1 MLNSQARRFGEA
13 LVDRHV
19 LTREVMD
26 SMLEEASRS
35 GVPFPTVLAAKVDLP
50 PSDLA
55 AAWAAATGSVYV
67 DLATEVIHPEA
78 MALLPEALI
87 MEHRAI
93 PVRQEKH
100 ELLVAFP
107 APANATSIRAIAD
120 HLVGA
125 GGPELLVGLSDEG
138 SIQVALD
145 DISDGDGEHDAQHGG
160 TAQNEAV
167 AELYRLFDRII
178 EMGGSDL
185 HLAADQP
192 PYVRVVGELMR
203 MPDEQVLT
211 ATRIRELVYSILSVR
226 QVKRFEER
234 HELDTS
240 HAMGAKVR
248 FRVNVFLQ
256 RNAVGAAFRVIPYEV
271 VDFDL
276 LGIPNVVKNL
286 ADLPRGLVLVTG
298 PTGSG
303 KSTTL
308 ASLIDIVNRTRQC
321 HIMTIED
328 PIEFVHRPKVSLINQ
343 REVGED
349 TDSFGA
355 ALTSAMRQDPDV
367 ILVGEMRDLETISTA
382 ITAAETGHLVF
393 ATLHTQDAAQTVD
406 RIIDVF
412 PGEQQG
418 QVRIQLANSLQGV
431 TTQQLVPTS
440 DGRARAV
447 ACEIMLTNTAIRA
460 LIRDG
465 KIHQIHNAMASGKRQ
480 GMQTMDD
487 SLADLVR
494 RGMVEPA
501 VALRRAKNPDDLARM
516 IGLDPAQQQAAVAH
530 GTPPKPSPPT

>member
-19 LTREVMD
+19 ITREAMD
-26 SMLEEASRS
+26 AALDESSRTGVLLPAVLESSVAL
-35 GVPFPTVLAAKVDLP
+35 PAA
-50 PSDLA
+50 DLA
-55 AAWAAATGSVYV
+55 AAWAAATGAEYV
-67 DLATEVIHPEA
+67 DMGSEVIHPEA
-78 MALLPEALI
+78 LAILPEELI
-87 MEHRAI
+87 VAHRAI
-93 PVRQEKH
+93 PIRLDQAG
-100 ELLVAFP
+100 LLVAFS
-107 APANATSIRAIAD
+107 APAVAASVRAIAD
-120 HLVGA
+120 HLVAA
-125 GGPELLVGLSDEG
+125 GGPDLIVGLTDDESITAAIADLADG
-138 SIQVALD
+138 S
-145 DISDGDGEHDAQHGG
+145 GPHDAQHGG
-160 TAQNEAV
+160 STRNDNTT
-167 AELYRLFDRII
+167 ELYRLFDRLL
-178 EMGGSDL
+178 GFGASDL
-185 HLAADQP
+185 HLAVGEP
-192 PYVRVVGELMR
+192 PFMRVVGDLIR
-203 MPDEQVLT
+203 MPDEPALT

-226 QVKRFEER
+226 QQAKFEETR
-234 HELDTS
+234 ELDTS

-271 VDFDL
+271 VDFDV
-276 LGIPNVVKNL
+276 LGLPPVARTV

-308 ASLIDIVNRTRQC
+308 ASLVDIVNRTRHC

-328 PIEFVHRPKVSLINQ
+328 PIEFVHRPKVALINQ

-349 TDSFGA
+349 TLGFGV

-418 QVRIQLANSLQGV
+418 QVRVQLANSLQAV
-431 TTQQLVPTS
+431 ITQQLLPSV
-440 DGRARAV
+440 DGRSRVA
-447 ACEIMLTNTAIRA
+447 ACELMFANNAIRA
-460 LIRDG
+460 LIREG
-465 KIHQIHNAMASGKRQ
+465 KVHQIHNAMASGKRA

-494 RGMVEPA
+494 RGMVEGREA
-501 VALRRAKNPDDLARM
+501 VRRAKNPDELGRAVGLAP
-516 IGLDPAQQQAAVAH
+516 L
-530 GTPPKPSPPT
+530 PPPPTGRP